1 MCRILLI
8 SFIAIDRPDD
18 WRDTKIHVNRGILE
32 KNHYKVPETVRNFM
46 YYKAKRGQKVLRSM
60 SDRQW
65 DRIGQDYKKNPE
77 KFRDSE
83 MFHAIT
89 RDSIM
94 FGDEAFDDLR
104 K

>member
-1 MCRILLI
+1 MLI